1 MPRKRLDWLLLVHVL
16 IIVWALLFGCSL
28 LFVPDG
34 GKLAKMLAPG
44 NLVAVFISIPLAVF
58 SLMARAKQ
66 RFSEICSTPILVL
79 SIVSICIGIAGW
91 IFLIMIMRMP

>member
-1 MPRKRLDWLLLVHVL
+1 MRRERWDRLLIVHVL
-16 IIVWALLFGCSL
+16 IIVWAF
-28 LFVPDG
+28 LFVGSLVFETDG
-34 GKLAKMLAPG
+34 GKLAGMLASG
-44 NLVAVFISIPLAVF
+44 NIVAIFISIPLAII